1 MKNMKKR
8 IIIAI
13 VTMICIFSL
22 TACGPEKDSGLDNQQ
37 EPVETGT
44 TAVEN
49 NTSVVNDTGEETVEE
64 IIEETIV
71 REIDP
76 DGETPEGS
84 ESNVISR
91 EINIP

>member
-22 TACGPEKDSGLDNQQ
+22 TACGPDKDAGM
-37 EPVETGT
+37 
-44 TAVEN
+44 
-49 NTSVVNDTGEETVEE
+49 VNDTEEETVEE

-71 REIDP
+71 REIDT
-76 DGETPEGS
+76 DDENPEGS